1 MPSIGRIT
9 RRHSPGWAASLAPSY
24 APELNLCGSEVRGDE
39 GIHRLHQRWF
49 RFIERRKRHTV
60 ANVSPRPLWVVRRTR
75 GARHIED
82 HIAVRIQA
90 AAGARLQ
97 RVRMVLPIRKRGAS
111 TYQSVRSTTNSESSY
126 RSILGGWVWY
136 RGILYRQHMEPE
148 ETPNASHLV
157 GIRFVQVHPGED
169 IRILL
174 ECLGGR
180 RETDRHLTP
189 APISIYA
196 TLDDHLSRST
206 FRTSRS
212 IGGDRSA
219 PMTAYATVICCASK
233 AT

>member
-49 RFIERRKRHTV
+49 RFIERRKRGRCE
-60 ANVSPRPLWVVRRTR
+60 APAVSHGFADPVTGRVDVP
-75 GARHIED
+75 ECPKYD
-82 HIAVRIQA
+82 E
-90 AAGARLQ
+90 Q
-97 RVRMVLPIRKRGAS
+97 RVVVPL
-111 TYQSVRSTTNSESSY
+111 N
-126 RSILGGWVWY
+126 LGRLVWY

-180 RETDRHLTP
+180 RETDRHLAP